1 MSNVSGN
8 IVPAGIGTHVEDP
21 DVIHFRPLRTRYQTR
36 GRAGIALNVT
46 SMVDMALL
54 LLKFFIITTT
64 FAQLEGT
71 LSARMPRVSGAVSVP
86 LPIQPIIVNVSV
98 SEDDPQGCS
107 IRLEGL
113 AQPVQDFESLHHLL
127 LQLQQRP
134 GFDAQTPVVVRGE
147 SDVAWDHMVSAWN
160 AALRAGYQTVAF
172 AER

>member
-1 MSNVSGN
+1 MRV
-8 IVPAGIGTHVEDP
+8 
-21 DVIHFRPLRTRYQTR
+21 RTP
-36 GRAGIALNVT
+36 ISLNVT

-64 FAQLEGT
+64 FAQIEGT
-71 LSARMPRVSGAVSVP
+71 LSARMPRVSGAAAVP
-86 LPIQPIIVNVSV
+86 LPIRPIIINLLI
-98 SEDDPQGCS
+98 SEEDPLGCA

-113 AQPVQDFESLHHLL
+113 SMPIEDAESLYQTL

-147 SDVAWDHMVSAWN
+147 SDVLWDHMVHAWN